1 MAGITNAP
9 FRTLCREQGAGLFVS
24 EMVTARALIERR
36 PETLRMIV
44 PGKGEWPRSVQLYSV
59 DPTTMRAA
67 VTMLGKE
74 NLADHIDMNF
84 GCPVP
89 KVTRKGGGAALPF
102 KRKLF
107 SNIVQAAV
115 EAAKPFGIPV
125 TVKMRIG
132 IDSDHETYLE
142 AAKSAADLGVAWVA
156 LHARTAAQ
164 MYEGKADWSA
174 ITRLVDHLK
183 PTGVP
188 VLGNGD
194 IWSGSDAVAMIEQTG
209 CAGVVVGRGCLGRPW
224 LFTDLVASL
233 KGEDKQITPTLHE
246 VREVMFRHAQLIVEY
261 LESED
266 RGMRDIRK
274 HMAWY
279 LKGFRVPREIRH
291 DLGMVSSLQEMRDLL
306 DQLEQQPYP
315 VEIGEKPRGRTSH
328 GRAPT
333 LPDGWLNDPDELV
346 HVELEDAFSGGQMFL
361 FRWIRR
367 TITIIV
373 ILALVGPTYAV
384 AQVWRAA
391 NNPIVREADVIV
403 VLGAAQLNGKPGE
416 ALEARLVEAKRIFD
430 LGLAP
435 TIITVGGGAP
445 GDRTTEGASGKYWLR
460 MNGIVAS
467 KITAVEVGRDT
478 LQSTKAYT
486 KIMKKRFV
494 SDVIIVTDAYHC
506 KRAMT
511 MANDEGVV
519 STCSPVQTGPN
530 TLENSGYRYLIRE
543 AAAYLSYITV
553 GRRGINVSDRLP
565 DADIVTKVLP

>member
-67 VTMLGKE
+67 VTMIGKE

-142 AAKSAADLGVAWVA
+142 AAQSAADLGVAWVA

-224 LFTDLVASL
+224 LFTDLVAAL

-391 NNPIVREADVIV
+391 NNPIVRQADVIV
-403 VLGAAQLNGKPGE
+403 VLGAAQLDGKPGE

-460 MNGIVAS
+460 MNGIIAS

-486 KIMKKRFV
+486 KIMKKRYV

-530 TLENSGYRYLIRE
+530 TLENSGYRYLVRE